1 MPSRLKSVI
10 WFLAFT
16 FILSWGLAGVV
27 FYVFRLPFNHPAAMA
42 VAILYMFMPLC
53 AVLLVQKII
62 LRQPVREPLGLSF
75 KLNAWWFVAWLLPA
89 VLSLAALFAS
99 LLAPGVE
106 WSWAMEGLYERFG
119 GSLAPAQV
127 EAMRQQAAALPVHPL
142 WLTLVQGLVAGAT
155 VNAVAGFGEEAGWRG
170 LLQRDLQFLGFWRS
184 AVFIGLI
191 WGIWHAPLI
200 LLGHNYPE
208 HPREG
213 AFYMVYFTILFTP
226 LIMYVRARSRSVAAA
241 GIMHGTLNATA
252 GISFMM
258 LKGGSELSTGVTG
271 LAGLAVLAAANV
283 LLFVY
288 DRFVT
293 RAPLIPGYRT
303 AVF

>member
-27 FYVFRLPFNHPAAMA
+27 FYGFKLPFRHPAAIA
-42 VAILYMFMPLC
+42 VAIVYMFMPLC
-53 AVLLVQKII
+53 SVLLVQKFI

-75 KLNAWWFVAWLLPA
+75 KLNAWWFVGWLLPV

-99 LLAPGVE
+99 LLVPGVE
-106 WSWAMEGLYERFG
+106 WSWAMEGMYERFSG
-119 GSLAPAQV
+119 QFSPAQV
-127 EAMRQQAAALPVHPL
+127 EVMRQQAAALPVHPL

-155 VNAVAGFGEEAGWRG
+155 VNAVAGFGEESGWRG

-184 AVFIGLI
+184 AAFIGLI

-213 AFYMVYFTILFTP
+213 VFYMVYFTILFTP
-226 LIMYVRARSRSVAAA
+226 LIMYVRARSRSVVPAA
-241 GIMHGTLNATA
+241 IMHGTLNATA

-258 LKGGSELSTGVTG
+258 LTGGSDLSTGLTG